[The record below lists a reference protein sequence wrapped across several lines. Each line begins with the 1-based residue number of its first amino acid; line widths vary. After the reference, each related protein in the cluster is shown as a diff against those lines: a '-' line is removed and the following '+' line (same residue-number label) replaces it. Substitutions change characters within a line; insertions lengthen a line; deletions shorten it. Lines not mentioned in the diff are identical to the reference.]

1 MYINE
6 THIGYYAAVAIIG
19 LFVGMFVDW
28 MNKRL
33 PEYKKVFSKE
43 IFTEYFAEFKPNYIL
58 MLTTS
63 AIYVGLLYFY
73 GIKDTFIAN
82 LDLIKFMILT
92 PMLLSAFVIDYYK
105 NLSEEV
111 VNWAKEMKGQGIKLY
126 ILSNTNNE
134 EKVKTVAEKL
144 GIQYKHFAMKPL
156 KRGFKYVQKE
166 TNIKPENI
174 AVVGDQ
180 IFTDVLGGNR
190 SQMFTIL
197 VDPIDDKKDYWYT
210 AWKRPIENKIK
221 NKYKTKEEKNK
232 NVY

>member
-1 MYINE
+1 MKKLDPNIY
-6 THIGYYAAVAIIG
+6 
-19 LFVGMFVDW
+19 L
-28 MNKRL
+28 
-33 PEYKKVFSKE
+33 KKVE
-43 IFTEYFAEFKPNYIL
+43 DITIE
-58 MLTTS
+58 M
-63 AIYVGLLYFY
+63 
-73 GIKDTFIAN
+73 
-82 LDLIKFMILT
+82 LIKNKIKLLILDIDNT
-92 PMLLSAFVIDYYK
+92 LIDYYK

-134 EKVKTVAEKL
+134 EKVKKVAEKL

-221 NKYKTKEEKNK
+221 NKYKTKRGEK
-232 NVY
+232 